1 MITYAVNVQEEDTI
15 YGIFQTC
22 LTTEVDFLPAYLH
35 LPEQHSMAYS
45 FGDTV
50 LRQCYL
56 AEENY

>member
-15 YGIFQTC
+15 YSIFQTC

-35 LPEQHSMAYS
+35 LPEHHSMAYS

-50 LRQCYL
+50 LR
-56 AEENY
+56 